1 MMDSQYAA
9 FAPKALEQCLR
20 NALHELGLA
29 VMLVDDQAKLMY
41 VNRTARAEL
50 MSGQSLRL
58 RGDCLCAALETQQ
71 PSLTN
76 ALAAARA
83 GRRSLVAFGRDGES
97 RMHAVIP
104 VSAGGAP
111 PEAPLALLMSALR
124 DPFASVT
131 LTLFAKAAGL
141 TASEHDV
148 LISLCRGVAANEI
161 AAQRAV
167 RISTIRT
174 QIGSIREKVG
184 ARSLTQLIRKVSA
197 LPPMSLA

>member
-1 MMDSQYAA
+1 MDKQHAA
-9 FAPKALEQCLR
+9 LAPKALEQCLG

-29 VMLVDDQAKLMY
+29 VMLVDAQANLMY

-50 MSGQSLRL
+50 MSGQSLLL
-58 RGDCLCAALETQQ
+58 RSGCLCAALQTQQ
-71 PSLTN
+71 GALAD

-104 VSAGGAP
+104 VSAGGTP
-111 PEAPLALLMSALR
+111 VDTPLTLLMSGLR

-141 TASEHDV
+141 TGSERDV
-148 LISLCRGVAANEI
+148 LISLCRGVAANDI

-184 ARSLTQLIRKVSA
+184 ASSLTQLIRKVSA